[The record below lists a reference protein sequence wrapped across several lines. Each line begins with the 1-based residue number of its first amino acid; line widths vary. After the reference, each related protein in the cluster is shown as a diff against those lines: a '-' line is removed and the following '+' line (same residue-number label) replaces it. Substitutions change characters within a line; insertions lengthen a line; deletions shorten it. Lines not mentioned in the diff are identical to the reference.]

1 MLRCHGRSSFG
12 SLQVL
17 GRSLVNVLF
26 FIVIAAAKALK
37 KGTAPTL
44 LRDLRLGNNRLNLNA
59 DAPCI
64 VFFANLSDYRFGHV
78 KLARARGRVQYLA
91 INLEGTAA
99 KKKKKIGRDK
109 VML

>member
-1 MLRCHGRSSFG
+1 
-12 SLQVL
+12 
-17 GRSLVNVLF
+17 
-26 FIVIAAAKALK
+26 
-37 KGTAPTL
+37 
-44 LRDLRLGNNRLNLNA
+44 
-59 DAPCI
+59 
-64 VFFANLSDYRFGHV
+64 V